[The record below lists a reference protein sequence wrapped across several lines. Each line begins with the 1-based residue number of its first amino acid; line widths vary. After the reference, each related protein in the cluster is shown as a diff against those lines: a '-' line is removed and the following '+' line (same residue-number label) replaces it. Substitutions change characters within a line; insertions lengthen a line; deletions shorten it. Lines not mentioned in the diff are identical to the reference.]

1 MQLADKLKQI
11 DTTTVGGRI
20 KYYRMLNKISVPEL
34 SALTGVSRD
43 NILQYEECANFCP
56 PSFCAAAAKVFQ
68 IDLSVLCDDYIRFL
82 SSDYIAKINREKAQT
97 GLSYY
102 QIAANYNIPPAAL
115 VNWVKAKYVPCRTS
129 FQKYI
134 KDNPLFYSS
143 LSSLPP

>member
-1 MQLADKLKQI
+1 M
-11 DTTTVGGRI
+11 
-20 KYYRMLNKISVPEL
+20 KYYRLLNKISVPEL

-68 IDLSVLCDDYIRFL
+68 IDISVLCDDYICFL
-82 SSDYIAKINREKAQT
+82 NSDYIAKVNAEKART
-97 GLSYY
+97 GYSYY
-102 QIAANYNIPPAAL
+102 KIAEIYGIPPAAL
-115 VNWVKAKYVPCRTS
+115 VNWVKEKYVPCRSS

-134 KDNPLFYSS
+134 KDNPLFYPL